1 MKLRIAIFQTN
12 KKIGN
17 IIINDTGRK
26 GWYSK
31 RMNAAVIIVGAGAA
45 GVMAAL
51 IAARDGAKVLL
62 IERNRSIGRKLAI
75 TGGGRCNVTN
85 QSELN
90 ELVANTPGNGR
101 FLYGA
106 FQRFSTQDV
115 MDYFRDEL
123 GVPLKVERG
132 KRVFPVSDQA
142 REIVDAL
149 NHKLNQLGVRVLTE
163 ARVADLVI
171 ADGRVQGVRL
181 EDGREHHAMAV
192 IVATGGASYP
202 GTGSTG
208 DGYRLAQQA
217 GHSVTKLRPA
227 LIPLET
233 REPWVKELE
242 GLSLT
247 NVRVHSY
254 YRGKQLESEFGEM
267 LFTGFGVSGPI
278 ILSLSRQI
286 AQVVMDDPNSA
297 VISID
302 LKPALSAAD
311 LDLRIQRDFA
321 KYVNKLYKNALDD
334 LLPQKL
340 IPVMIRLS
348 GIDPNK
354 AVHQI
359 TREERLELVRL
370 FKQFQLT
377 VSQPRPIKEAIVTAG
392 GVNVKEVNPKT
403 MESKLQPGLYFA
415 GEVLDVDAY
424 TGGFN
429 LQIAFS
435 TGFLAGTAAAALSI
449 H

>member
-1 MKLRIAIFQTN
+1 MI
-12 KKIGN
+12 
-17 IIINDTGRK
+17 
-26 GWYSK
+26 
-31 RMNAAVIIVGAGAA
+31 VIGAGAA

-106 FQRFSTQDV
+106 FQRFSAQDV
-115 MDYFRDEL
+115 MDYFQDEL

-132 KRVFPVSDQA
+132 RRVFPVSDQA

-149 NHKLNQLGVRVLTE
+149 NRKLNQLGVRVLTE
-163 ARVADLVI
+163 TRVTELMI
-171 ADGRVQGVRL
+171 ADGRMQGVRL
-181 EDGREHHAMAV
+181 EDGREHHAAAV
-192 IVATGGASYP
+192 IIATGGASYP

-208 DGYRLAQQA
+208 DGYRLAQKA
-217 GHSVTKLRPA
+217 GHSVTKIRPA
-227 LIPLET
+227 LIPLGT

-247 NVRVHSY
+247 NVRVSSY

-278 ILSLSRQI
+278 ILSISRQI
-286 AQVVMDDPNSA
+286 AQVVMDEPNSV
-297 VISID
+297 VITID
-302 LKPALSAAD
+302 LKPALSEAD

-370 FKQFQLT
+370 FKDFQLT
-377 VSQPRPIKEAIVTAG
+377 ISQPRPIKEAIVTAG

-435 TGFLAGTAAAALSI
+435 TGFLAGTAAAAQTI